1 MDRVAPRS
9 SFEVGQNAAEIVAPE
24 WDVIGPDTAG
34 IGDALKAVLGGAA
47 KNPADVMTASIR
59 LSSDLARIPSTVLNS
74 WIKKPNG
81 GGKAPSD
88 RRFAD
93 PAWTDNPYF
102 HALRL
107 AYLAQCEFA
116 RSLVGSSGVDAKQAA
131 KASLG
136 LNLLLDAVAPTNF
149 LVSNPVAMKR
159 AFETAGMSLLR
170 GARNLALDVAQ
181 NKGRPRQV
189 DSSAFT
195 VGENLATTPAKVV
208 FRNELMELLQ
218 YEPQT
223 DTVHATPLLCS
234 PPWINKYYIMDLAP
248 DRSFIEWAIRHNRT
262 VFAISYRNPTKEMY
276 STTMDD
282 YLVSGPR
289 QALDVI
295 SEVTGSP
302 KIDIAGLCLGGAL
315 TAITAAYLTQTGDDR
330 VGNVTLLNTMLD
342 YSDPG
347 MLGVF
352 TDEAAVDRVE
362 KAMAKAGGTLEGKS
376 MAGTRPPNCSPGQRD
391 SSSATAGISLES
403 STRPA
408 RSRGISPRTTT
419 LPRPTSGCPPL
430 RARPNRGGSTGRS
443 GRLNTRAR

>member
-1 MDRVAPRS
+1 MEHVAPRS

-81 GGKAPSD
+81 GGKASSD

-234 PPWINKYYIMDLAP
+234 PP
-248 DRSFIEWAIRHNRT
+248 
-262 VFAISYRNPTKEMY
+262 
-276 STTMDD
+276 
-282 YLVSGPR
+282 
-289 QALDVI
+289 
-295 SEVTGSP
+295 
-302 KIDIAGLCLGGAL
+302 
-315 TAITAAYLTQTGDDR
+315 
-330 VGNVTLLNTMLD
+330 
-342 YSDPG
+342 
-347 MLGVF
+347 
-352 TDEAAVDRVE
+352 
-362 KAMAKAGGTLEGKS
+362 
-376 MAGTRPPNCSPGQRD
+376 
-391 SSSATAGISLES
+391 
-403 STRPA
+403 
-408 RSRGISPRTTT
+408 
-419 LPRPTSGCPPL
+419 
-430 RARPNRGGSTGRS
+430 
-443 GRLNTRAR
+443 